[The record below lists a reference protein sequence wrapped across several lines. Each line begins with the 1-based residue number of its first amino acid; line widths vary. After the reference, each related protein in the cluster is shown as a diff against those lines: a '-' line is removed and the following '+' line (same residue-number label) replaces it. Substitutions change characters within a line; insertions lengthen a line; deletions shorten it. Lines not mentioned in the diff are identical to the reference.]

1 MDVYVEEGGNNI
13 IRHQHYFNFDVRTGR
28 GLVVGDLLDSARLD
42 SFTRKVLMDKRKLL
56 ERYKM
61 KTLKTA
67 LAKREIDKNGF
78 NEAVQAVD
86 ECMKA
91 VSMGDFSLSA
101 KGLDIFDPCAVG
113 GDMRMDDPLEKLSY
127 PYGILNF
134 FLKPAYRL
142 RLKQL

>member
-67 LAKREIDKNGF
+67 LAKRTLGCQHYETEKYFAGF
-78 NEAVQAVD
+78 DLAAQEQYT
-86 ECMKA
+86 KA
-91 VSMGDFSLSA
+91 LTAF
-101 KGLDIFDPCAVG
+101 
-113 GDMRMDDPLEKLSY
+113 
-127 PYGILNF
+127 
-134 FLKPAYRL
+134 
-142 RLKQL
+142 